1 MIYLD
6 SSALVKR
13 YIEESGSSRVT
24 ALLAESDV
32 AAVSRLA
39 YAEALSALT
48 RRHKAGDISTRS
60 FEKIKP
66 AFKSDWDRLLIIEL
80 GIEVWGFVDRIIA
93 RHALKAADSIHLST
107 ALMLK
112 QKLKTELIFIASD
125 IELLAAA
132 QKEKLKII
140 NPVLKPELQ
149 SY

>member
-1 MIYLD
+1 MYIDLNKFGSYNGY
-6 SSALVKR
+6 KR
-13 YIEESGSSRVT
+13 
-24 ALLAESDV
+24 
-32 AAVSRLA
+32 
-39 YAEALSALT
+39 
-48 RRHKAGDISTRS
+48 
-60 FEKIKP
+60 EKIKP

-80 GIEVWGFVDRIIA
+80 GIEVWRFVDRIIA

-112 QKLKTELIFIASD
+112 QTLKTEIIFFASD

-140 NPVLKPELQ
+140 NPVLKPDSP